1 MSDQELLSVQWPQPF
16 DGTPDAVVIWLHG
29 LGADASDFPP
39 TVPYLEL
46 NDQQNV
52 LFLFPNAPVVP
63 VTVNGGWEMRAWYD
77 ILLME
82 QNQRV
87 INEDDLEASVRRL
100 EAIVVNA
107 INQGVPANRIFLVG
121 FSQGG
126 AVAYEAALRISPNI
140 GGVVAMSTYLA
151 RELHTIE
158 VAASSQLPILV
169 LHANTIHRFE
179 QQVTQVFAEF
189 TLAASNL
196 IEQGFDHMGKF
207 GDVIKAECTGP
218 TFDGVCGSE
227 DGIDRLVVFGIQIQE
242 AIFHDIKPFEAL
254 LQEGWNKLGQ
264 INAHEGSPHY
274 FFQRSH

>member
-140 GGVVAMSTYLA
+140 AGVVAMSTYLA

-158 VAASSQLPILV
+158 VAASAQLPILV
-169 LHANTIHRFE
+169 LHGDQDDVVTPVMCDNALKQLRGLGFSPEEHRYPMAHE
-179 QQVTQVFAEF
+179 VSVPSLKQ
-189 TLAASNL
+189 
-196 IEQGFDHMGKF
+196 MGLWLQ
-207 GDVIKAECTGP
+207 
-218 TFDGVCGSE
+218 
-227 DGIDRLVVFGIQIQE
+227 DRL
-242 AIFHDIKPFEAL
+242 
-254 LQEGWNKLGQ
+254 
-264 INAHEGSPHY
+264 
-274 FFQRSH
+274 